1 MNHLVFGIKPTR
13 IQIKKR
19 EELLKLGYEDNKD
32 PNDFLNLLAGKELTI
47 NGISENGKIFISEE
61 YPNYAIYDISVSN
74 YLYCEN
80 EITKISHDYDYTC
93 AEIGKKLNITTQ
105 AVNQQ
110 ITRTMKKLLTL
121 LKNDKENLLSLVG

>member
-1 MNHLVFGIKPTR
+1 MKHLVFEIKPTR

-19 EELLKLGYEDNKD
+19 EDLLKLGYEDNKD

-74 YLYCEN
+74 YLNCKN
-80 EITKISHDYDYTC
+80 EITKISYDYDYTY